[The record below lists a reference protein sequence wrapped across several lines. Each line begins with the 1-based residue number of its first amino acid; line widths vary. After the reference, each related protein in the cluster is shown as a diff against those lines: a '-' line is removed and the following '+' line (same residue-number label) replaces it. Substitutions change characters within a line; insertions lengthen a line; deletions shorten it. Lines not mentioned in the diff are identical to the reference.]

1 MTTMRRSLFAL
12 LGLVLPVAFTAAPA
26 AAATSNSVQHKSTTH
41 HATAA
46 THKTKPQHSSHVQH
60 AAHHTTTT
68 AHHASHKVASS

>member
-46 THKTKPQHSSHVQH
+46 THKAKPQHSTHVQH

-68 AHHASHKVASS
+68 HHTSHKVASS

>member
-26 AAATSNSVQHKSTTH
+26 AAATSNSVQHKTTTH

-46 THKTKPQHSSHVQH
+46 THKAKPQHSSHVQH
-60 AAHHTTTT
+60 ASHHTTPT
-68 AHHASHKVASS
+68 HHASHKVAAS